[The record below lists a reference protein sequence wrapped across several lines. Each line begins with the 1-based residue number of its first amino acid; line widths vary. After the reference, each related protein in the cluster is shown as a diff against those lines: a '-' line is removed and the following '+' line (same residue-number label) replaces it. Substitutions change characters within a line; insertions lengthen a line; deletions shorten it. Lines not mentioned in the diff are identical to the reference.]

1 MMSEHTDEFSHAL
14 RQQAA
19 ALKTA
24 LQAHYGNSALRD
36 DMIIAECAADP
47 DVTQFFSRYGLA
59 LYRLW
64 TGHYCRSQRIEALY
78 QSAAELMFGEI
89 AQGTPQQAAADYC
102 FSLFLAQVLQDEDAG
117 THLLNAMLQPK
128 DASLPLVE
136 AFNRSGYVRLTALEI
151 RQEGEAAVVT
161 FLDGDTLHAE
171 DGDFVRDLE
180 TAADIVHLSD
190 KVKAGVLRGGVVS
203 HPKYAGRR
211 VFCSGINLKKLHD
224 AGISYPEFLIGR
236 EMGCINKLIHGV
248 VCPSEGAAV
257 SITKPWI
264 ALVETFAIGGGMQ
277 MVLACDY
284 VIGEQGCYVS
294 LPAAKEGIIPGVS
307 NLRLTS
313 ATSERFA
320 KQVILHGRKVRADDA
335 DAGFIFDRV
344 VAAEALER
352 TLQEAITLMAAPAV
366 PVNKR
371 MLVLAKEPLAA
382 FRDYMQAFCRE
393 QVIRMYAVD
402 VKEKTGKFAKKIPEV
417 PVV

>member
-1 MMSEHTDEFSHAL
+1 MMSEHSDEFSQVL
-14 RQQAA
+14 QQQAA
-19 ALKTA
+19 ALSIA
-24 LQAHYGNSALRD
+24 LQTHCGNGAFRD
-36 DMIIAECAADP
+36 DRIIAECAADP
-47 DVTQFFSRYGLA
+47 KVTQFFARYGLA

-64 TGHYCRSQRIEALY
+64 TEQYRCSRRIEALY
-78 QSAAELMFGEI
+78 QSAAELLFGGMI
-89 AQGTPQQAAADYC
+89 QGTSQQAAADYC
-102 FSLFLAQVLQDEDAG
+102 FSLFLAQVLQDEGAG
-117 THLLNAMLQPK
+117 THLLHAMLQPK
-128 DASLPLVE
+128 DASLPLLEV
-136 AFNRSGYVRLTALEI
+136 FNHSGYVRLTALEI
-151 RQEGEAAVVT
+151 RQEGEAAVVS
-161 FLDGDTLHAE
+161 FLDSDTLHAE

-190 KVKAGVLRGGVVS
+190 RVNVGVLRGGVVN

-248 VCPSEGAAV
+248 VCSPERTAV
-257 SITKPWI
+257 RVTKPWI
-264 ALVETFAIGGGMQ
+264 AVVETFAIGGGMQ

-344 VAAEALER
+344 AAPEALEQAM
-352 TLQEAITLMAAPAV
+352 QEAITLMAAPAV
-366 PVNKR
+366 PANKR
-371 MLVLAKEPLAA
+371 MLVLAKEPLSA
-382 FRDYMQAFCRE
+382 FRNYMQAFCRE
-393 QVIRMYAVD
+393 QVVRMYAVD
-402 VKEKTGKFAKKIPEV
+402 VKEKTGKFARKTPETLAV
-417 PVV
+417 